1 MRPVWDFPFL
11 MFPYPAQHIAPLF
24 KSNGNA
30 RVTPS
35 DFRISM
41 EVFTSIKNLR
51 QFLDQQV
58 VQQKTVGLV
67 PTMGALHEGH
77 ISLIE
82 AAKKDNDVVVCSI
95 FVNPTQFNNP
105 EDLAKY
111 PRTLEAD
118 YAMLENAGCTAV
130 LAPSAEEMY
139 PEQPVLKI
147 NFGVLE
153 SVMEGASRPGHF
165 NGVGIIVSKLFNIV
179 KPDKAYFGQKD
190 LQQVSIVQ
198 RMVVD
203 LAFGL
208 ELIICPTIREN
219 DGLAMS
225 SRNRRLSDTERSIAP
240 HIYRILDDARVKL
253 NSGRPVS
260 EVSSYAKDA
269 FHTIKEFT
277 LDYLEIIDLK
287 TLLPVEQAG
296 PHGTNAICVAAF
308 LGPVRLID
316 NVIF

>member
-1 MRPVWDFPFL
+1 
-11 MFPYPAQHIAPLF
+11 
-24 KSNGNA
+24 
-30 RVTPS
+30 
-35 DFRISM
+35 M
-41 EVFTSIKNLR
+41 EVFTSIQDLR

-58 VQQKTVGLV
+58 LQQKTIGLV

-82 AAKKDNDVVVCSI
+82 AAKKDNDVVICSI

-118 YAMLENAGCTAV
+118 CLMLESAGCTAV

-147 NFGVLE
+147 DFGVLE

-208 ELIICPTIREN
+208 DLIICPTIREK

-225 SRNRRLSDTERSIAP
+225 SRNRRLNDAERSIAP
-240 HIYRILDDARVKL
+240 HIYRILDHARTKL
-253 NSGRPVS
+253 ISGQPVND
-260 EVSSYAKDA
+260 VSAHAKD
-269 FHTIKEFT
+269 EFNAISEYT
-277 LDYLEIIDLK
+277 LDYLEVIDVK
-287 TLLPVEQAG
+287 TLLPRERIG
-296 PHGTNAICVAAF
+296 PPGTNAICVAAF

-316 NVIF
+316 NVLF